1 MLSPAQWELV
11 LPLLKKHRDNRYK
24 KNGRPF
30 KHSDKRIMEAVLWIL
45 KTGARWQDLPGKFP
59 PHNTVYHRFRSWE
72 RKGTIRK
79 VLQAL
84 AHDLKKRGGLDLT
97 ECHIDATFIP
107 AKKGDSVWVQPNGV
121 RVRNSWQL
129 QTALLLQWPYTQ
141 HLLHPQNVR
150 WSKRHFDTR
159 W

>member
-1 MLSPAQWELV
+1 MLTTAQWEIV
-11 LPLLKKHRDNRYK
+11 LPILKKTRDRRYK
-24 KNGRPF
+24 KKGRPV
-30 KHSDKRIMEAVLWIL
+30 KHSDQAIMEGVLWIL
-45 KTGARWQDLPGKFP
+45 KTGARWKDLPSQFP
-59 PHNTVYHRFRSWE
+59 PYTTVYQRFRKWE
-72 RKGTIRK
+72 QKGLIRQ

-84 AHDLKKRGGLDLT
+84 ARDLKRRGDLDLS

-107 AKKGDSVWVQPNGV
+107 AKKGDSVWVKPNGA

-141 HLLHPQNVR
+141 HLLHQEKPR
-150 WSKRHFDTR
+150 WSKRHFDTL